1 MRMWT
6 YSTLCCWSL
15 LRHSGAMGSV
25 GPVVLLVAL
34 VDGERGHAQEKVLAP
49 LYDVYAV
56 RWGRGVVLDGTEN

>member
-1 MRMWT
+1 
-6 YSTLCCWSL
+6 
-15 LRHSGAMGSV
+15 MGSV